1 MNLVPYQFDGHQ
13 IRVVDR
19 DGVPHFVGADV
30 ARALGYTNPSKAL
43 HNHCKGVTVRYPL
56 ATAGGVQEVRVITEP
71 DVFRLVIG
79 SRRPSA
85 QQFERWVFEEVLPAV
100 RRNGRYAPVEPEPQ
114 FPVPRTLPEALRMA
128 ADLAEANAGLQAVI
142 AKQAPKIEALDRIA
156 TADGAMCLTNAAK
169 HLQVPPR
176 TFIAW
181 LQANAW
187 VFRRGAVLVPLQ
199 HRIDQGYMVM
209 KVGVRRVEVGGVAA
223 ERTYEQGLI
232 TARGLARLARLL
244 SSHEEATAE
253 RVIGECA
260 QALA

>member
-1 MNLVPYQFDGHQ
+1 MNLVPYQFEGSQ

-19 DGVPHFVGADV
+19 NGAPHFVATDV
-30 ARALGYTNPSKAL
+30 ARALGYTNPSKAI
-43 HNHCKGVTVRYPL
+43 HDHCRGERIVTPL
-56 ATAGGVQEVRVITEP
+56 RTAGGEQQVRLIAEP
-71 DVFRLVIG
+71 DLYRLIVG
-79 SRRPSA
+79 SHLPAA
-85 QQFERWVFEEVLPAV
+85 QQFERWVFEVVIPEARRRAAPA
-100 RRNGRYAPVEPEPQ
+100 APQ
-114 FPVPRTLPEALRMA
+114 HAIPRSLPEALRMA

-187 VFRRGAVLVPLQ
+187 VFRRGTVLVPLQ

-209 KVGVRRVEVGGVAA
+209 KVGVRRVEVGGVVA
-223 ERTYEQGLI
+223 ERAYEQALI
-232 TARGLARLARLL
+232 TARGLARLARVLA
-244 SSHEEATAE
+244 SREDATAE
-253 RVIGECA
+253 RAIGECA